1 MGIDG
6 LGALRRSLPALLH
19 LLLVP
24 VGPRSAAPV
33 VVEDPACVEPPA
45 ERVTALSTQFTAGV
59 RGSRAPPVTAV

>member
-24 VGPRSAAPV
+24 VGPRPASPV
-33 VVEDPACVEPPA
+33 VVESAASGEPPA

-59 RGSRAPPVTAV
+59 RGSRAPPVAAA